1 MLKKSEIS
9 HAYTKE
15 NSITDYLPWRDYN
28 DEHQIFLLEDNRS
41 LGVCF
46 ELTPIPCEA
55 RPVEMMQAISKSIGE
70 ALKNSIPLEKNHPW
84 ILQVF
89 ALRESDLSSSMEAI
103 ENYFSEDRKQS
114 PLTQAHL
121 KTLKTHFEYMTTLEG
136 VFVDR
141 QVTNHIFCGGL
152 LKVYAVLYRRLR
164 DAKKYSRSAAVEDIL
179 RVSRKFSDQL
189 QACGVKVKRM
199 VDRDFYQ
206 WMIRWFNPS
215 QNKDEVHL
223 SREYSFPAAH
233 EKPFGW
239 DLTENIFFSSPQS
252 FEEGWL
258 FNGLPHKVMTIQ
270 SLTAN
275 PAIGHLS
282 AERKKSTDDKVFN
295 LMDHCPEGSVF
306 SMSMVLQAQSEVE
319 LHLKIIHDSAV
330 GHHAFAVAVKKDVE
344 QGFESIAHGD
354 YCFPVSMA
362 LYLRGHDLE
371 DLKKKQS
378 EAEVLFN
385 SNGFK
390 VITDDELFP
399 VDAYLRYLP
408 MCYDFDFDRKY
419 CYRSKYILLSDIA
432 KLLPVYGRSRGTEHP
447 GFIGFNR
454 GGEPWFYD
462 LFQDKTKNAHFLLL
476 GETGTGKSNLL
487 NFLAMHMLALYNPRF
502 FIIEAGGSF
511 DLFADYCAHLGLTV
525 NKVKIDPKHPI
536 SLNPFAQGLKILDQI
551 AQLDEIAKQRFL
563 EKTSQRL
570 DGEILNNKKENQSNA
585 ENQKLII
592 PEQDEESRD
601 ILGDMVLAALVMI
614 TGGEK
619 KEEDRI
625 TRSDRMLIMDA
636 IIDAAQFVKNQQR
649 AQMIAS
655 DLIDAFMRLV
665 QQLDPI
671 RESDKIKRSQEL
683 ADSLRYFTKD
693 PVSSVFFNTPG
704 TPWPLADITLIDFGL
719 FAQEGYEAQ
728 RSIAFAGCVSKM
740 LTLAEANQ
748 ASNRAIISIFDENHL
763 FSKLPL
769 LAAIETRIAKMG
781 RKLGLWIWLATQNLK
796 DFADEAR
803 KMLSL
808 IETWMCLALPPDEID
823 QIEKFKVLTPEQR
836 SLFLSARK
844 EKGKYTE
851 GVLLSPVMQG
861 LFKNI
866 PPKPYLVMAATEQE
880 EKYQRKKLMH
890 ELNKTELEVIEYLAE
905 EMMKLPVLG
914 LGR

>member
-1 MLKKSEIS
+1 MLKKSTIS
-9 HAYTKE
+9 RMYARAE
-15 NSITDYLPWRDYN
+15 SITDYLPWRDYS
-28 DEHQIFLLEDNRS
+28 DEQQLFLLEDNCS

-55 RPVEMMQAISKSIGE
+55 RPVEMMQEISKSIAE

-89 ALRESDLSSSMEAI
+89 ALRESDLSSSMKTI
-103 ENYFSEDRKQS
+103 ENYFPEERKQS

-121 KTLKTHFEYMTTLEG
+121 KTLKTHFEYMTKSEG

-141 QVTNHIFCGGL
+141 QVTNHVFRGGI

-164 DAKKYSRSAAVEDIL
+164 DAKKYSRSSAVEDIL

-189 QACGVKVKRM
+189 QSCGVKVKRM
-199 VDRDFYQ
+199 VGKDFHQ
-206 WMIRWFNPS
+206 LMVRWFNPPFD
-215 QNKDEVHL
+215 KEEVHL
-223 SREYSFPAAH
+223 SREYSFPTPH

-239 DLTENIFFSSPQS
+239 DFTENIFCSSPQS

-258 FNGLPHKVMTIQ
+258 FNGLPHKVITIQ

-295 LMDHCPEGSVF
+295 LMDHLPEGSIF
-306 SMSMVLQAQSEVE
+306 SMSIVLQAQSEVE
-319 LHLKIIHDSAV
+319 LHLKTIHDSAV
-330 GHHAFAVAVKKDVE
+330 GHHALAVAVKRDIE

-362 LYLRGHDLE
+362 LYLRGDDRS
-371 DLKKKQS
+371 DLKKKES
-378 EAEVLFN
+378 EAEVLLN

-408 MCYDFDFDRKY
+408 MCYDVDFDRTH

-432 KLLPVYGRSRGTEHP
+432 RLLPFYGRNRGTEHP

-487 NFLAMHMLALYNPRF
+487 NFLAMHMLALYNPRL

-511 DLFADYCAHLGLTV
+511 DLLVDYCKQFGLSV
-525 NKVKIDPKHPI
+525 NKIKIDPKHPI
-536 SLNPFAQGLKILDQI
+536 SLNPFAQGLKVLDQI
-551 AQLDEIAKQRFL
+551 AQLDEINKQRLL

-570 DGEILNNKKENQSNA
+570 DSEICENNKETKNNVENH
-585 ENQKLII
+585 II
-592 PEQDEESRD
+592 LPEQDDESRD

-649 AQMIAS
+649 TQMIAS
-655 DLIDAFMRLV
+655 DLIDAFMRLA

-671 RESDKIKRSQEL
+671 RESDKIKRSLEM
-683 ADSLRYFTKD
+683 ADGLRYFTKD
-693 PVSSVFFNTPG
+693 PVSSTFFNTPG

-769 LAAIETRIAKMG
+769 LAAIQTRIAKMG
-781 RKLGLWIWLATQNLK
+781 RKLGAWIWVATQNLR

-851 GVLLSPVMQG
+851 GVLLSALMQG
-861 LFKNI
+861 LFRNI
-866 PPKPYLVMAATEQE
+866 PPKLYLTMAATEQE
-880 EKYQRKKLMH
+880 EKYQRKQLMQQ
-890 ELNKTELEVIEYLAE
+890 LNKTELEIIEYLAG
-905 EMMKLPVLG
+905 EMMQTPLK
-914 LGR
+914 